1 MTVMAVSIDEI
12 RESINMA
19 REMALTGNYD
29 SSLVYYEGAKL
40 QLGRFLSTVDI
51 QTRRET
57 WRSVS
62 YNIYFSI
69 LYYRLLFCL
78 YFTCCHQIQ
87 RQINDECEQL
97 KLYSNTLNKLKQL
110 RSNDYER
117 NERPLSASTPAC
129 EYFRNIFI
137 M

>member
-1 MTVMAVSIDEI
+1 MAVSIDEI

-62 YNIYFSI
+62 YICFSI
-69 LYYRLLFCL
+69 LYYRLFFVYISLVVTRFNVRL
-78 YFTCCHQIQ
+78 MM
-87 RQINDECEQL
+87 NV
-97 KLYSNTLNKLKQL
+97 NN
-110 RSNDYER
+110 
-117 NERPLSASTPAC
+117 
-129 EYFRNIFI
+129 
-137 M
+137 

>member
-62 YNIYFSI
+62 YICFTN

-78 YFTCCHQIQ
+78 NFTYCHQIQ

-129 EYFRNIFI
+129 EYTRIVFI
-137 M
+137 IQ